1 MVSAKGGWGRRADQV
16 GRGVAGVVFA
26 LLLLAGCMKAV
37 DLPRF
42 VNSLSSWDLIPEG
55 ARLGIGLAIP
65 SAEMLLCAFWFA
77 RVQRP
82 VMEAL
87 GLAMLCLFI
96 VGTWLQLRYGAAP
109 TCRCFGVLEQYM
121 TGKHGQEA
129 GLFRAIT
136 MGALLALATILRRSF
151 RPQAR
156 SPQAE
161 YSGTARVSATRRG
174 MTLIEAVL
182 VTAIIALLLVLLL
195 PSLDRVRR
203 RASETK
209 DLASL
214 GSNAAILSLYSND
227 WKDAFPSF
235 ADPEATQSVIYY
247 NGGKDF
253 QVVTAY
259 FASCSLWRYA
269 LLDAYY
275 NGDLRTPTL
284 YPAEMVTRQGF
295 VGGEPFLL
303 SCTLFAHPDYWDPA
317 RRLADRSQLG
327 ATFRH
332 QVAFPSQKILA
343 YSHWAW
349 RRFNEQQLPALDDPR
364 VRVPLAKADGSAAV
378 VPGGAIDPGLA
389 SGDGADLKHSFHF
402 FAYPPGAHT
411 FEGLRGRDLP

>member
-136 MGALLALATILRRSF
+136 MGGAPCPGNDPA
-151 RPQAR
+151 
-156 SPQAE
+156 
-161 YSGTARVSATRRG
+161 
-174 MTLIEAVL
+174 
-182 VTAIIALLLVLLL
+182 AIIPA
-195 PSLDRVRR
+195 
-203 RASETK
+203 AGT
-209 DLASL
+209 LA
-214 GSNAAILSLYSND
+214 
-227 WKDAFPSF
+227 
-235 ADPEATQSVIYY
+235 
-247 NGGKDF
+247 
-253 QVVTAY
+253 
-259 FASCSLWRYA
+259 
-269 LLDAYY
+269 
-275 NGDLRTPTL
+275 
-284 YPAEMVTRQGF
+284 
-295 VGGEPFLL
+295 
-303 SCTLFAHPDYWDPA
+303 
-317 RRLADRSQLG
+317 
-327 ATFRH
+327 
-332 QVAFPSQKILA
+332 
-343 YSHWAW
+343 
-349 RRFNEQQLPALDDPR
+349 
-364 VRVPLAKADGSAAV
+364 
-378 VPGGAIDPGLA
+378 PG
-389 SGDGADLKHSFHF
+389 
-402 FAYPPGAHT
+402 
-411 FEGLRGRDLP
+411 